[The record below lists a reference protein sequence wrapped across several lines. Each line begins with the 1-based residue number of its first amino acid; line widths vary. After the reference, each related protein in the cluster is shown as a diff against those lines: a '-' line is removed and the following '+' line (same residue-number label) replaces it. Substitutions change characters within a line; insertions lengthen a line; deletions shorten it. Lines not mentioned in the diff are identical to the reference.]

1 MVIKESLRLYP
12 PALFIN
18 RTAARDVK
26 LGKLDIPA
34 GTRLDFPIIGIHH
47 DFDIW
52 GSDAEE
58 FNPSRFADGKSYHLG
73 AYFPFGIGP
82 NICVGQNLTMVEAKV
97 ALAMTLQRFKF
108 IVSPSYVH
116 APMMVFTLQPQYG
129 AQVIV
134 HNI

>member
-1 MVIKESLRLYP
+1 MVIKESLTLYP

-18 RTAARDVK
+18 KTAARDVT

-47 DFDIW
+47 DFDFW

-58 FNPSRFADGKSYHLG
+58 FNPSRSADGKSYHLG

-82 NICVGQNLTMVEAKV
+82 NICVGQNLAMVEARV
-97 ALAMTLQRFKF
+97 TLAMTLQRFRF

-116 APMMVFTLQPQYG
+116 AQRGTLLQNP
-129 AQVIV
+129 
-134 HNI
+134 HERHE